1 MKQYDLIVIGTGAAN
16 IVTDAAVQAG
26 KSVALVERRHLGGT
40 CLNHGCIPTKVLC
53 SIADLVVESKK
64 YESLGI
70 KSEPLEANWDSV
82 RERVFRTIEDQRG
95 FLDEYYEKM
104 EGLDLYRG
112 TAKFIGN
119 KELVVE
125 DDGNEIAHIKGEKI
139 LVATG
144 GRARVPDIDGID
156 KIKYLTSESFFD
168 RETYPLEVPKSMIL
182 VGGGPIGI
190 EFAHLFE
197 AFGTKV
203 TIIQRNVRLVPKSD
217 EALSETIAAAFETR
231 RIHTLFSQDA
241 VSVEPTDQGV
251 KLTTKHRDTGE
262 EQTFEAETIFFSS
275 GIESVNDLLDPKA
288 SGLELDDRGWIPTNE
303 YLESNVPGI
312 YVLGDAN
319 GLMQLRHKA
328 NYEAEILW
336 HNLYIAKSPEEWRA
350 ADYRYVP
357 YVTYSSPQMAQV
369 GMTEA
374 DVKKAGISYEVS
386 TLAYS
391 DTAKGAALGFD
402 DASAAYTKVILEK
415 ETEKILGVHI
425 VGYQASILIQG
436 YVYLMQAGADR
447 APELGDYASEEA
459 RRARAADTV
468 KYSPN
473 TASAINHAMTA
484 HPSLGE
490 VTAWAFSWNRWDQ
503 GIGSP

>member
-1 MKQYDLIVIGTGAAN
+1 MKKYDLIVIGTGAAN
-16 IVTDAAVQAG
+16 IVADAAVKAG
-26 KSVALVERRHLGGT
+26 EKVALIERRHLGGT

-53 SIADLVVESKK
+53 SVADIVVESEK

-70 KSEPLEANWDSV
+70 ETAQLKPNWDKV
-82 RERVFRTIEDQRG
+82 RDRVFSTIEGQRS
-95 FLDEYYEKM
+95 FLDDYYEEM

-112 TAKFIGN
+112 TARFIGE
-119 KELVVE
+119 KEMVIE
-125 DDGNEIAHIKGEKI
+125 DDDDEIGHISADKI
-139 LVATG
+139 LIATG
-144 GRARVPDIDGID
+144 GRTRVPDVEGID
-156 KIKYLTSESFFD
+156 QIAYLSSEAFFD
-168 RETYPLEVPKSMIL
+168 RETYPKEAPSSLIL

-190 EFAHLFE
+190 EFAHLFA
-197 AFGTKV
+197 AFGTDV

-217 EALSETIAAAFETR
+217 EALSKTIAQAFDERGIKTHYCQET
-231 RIHTLFSQDA
+231 LA
-241 VSVEPTDQGV
+241 VERTENGV
-251 KLTTKHRDTGE
+251 KLFTKHRDSGE
-262 EQTFEAETIFFSS
+262 EQTYEAEMIFFAS
-275 GIESVNDLLDPKA
+275 GIESVNDLLNPEA
-288 SGLELDDRGWIPTNE
+288 SGLKTDDRGWIPTNE

-336 HNLYIAKSPEEWRA
+336 HNLYISESPEEWRA

-369 GMTEA
+369 GLTEA
-374 DVKKAGISYEVS
+374 EVKEEGIAYEVS
-386 TLAYS
+386 TLAFS
-391 DTAKGAALGFD
+391 DTAKGSALGFKD
-402 DASAAYTKVILEK
+402 REAAYTKVILEK

-447 APELGDYASEEA
+447 APQLGDEASEDA
-459 RRARAADTV
+459 KRAREADPV
-468 KYSPN
+468 KYAAN
-473 TASAINHAMTA
+473 TASAVNHAMTA

-490 VTAWAFSWNRWDQ
+490 ATAWAFSWNRWDQ